1 MKFPLKISLKFK
13 IAFSFIFL
21 VIIMMATITYI
32 FTIRELNLRVE
43 QMKVR
48 MERLANNIATIRSVE
63 TEDWDVYQRYI
74 EIQMRLNPDLVYI
87 AIFDEK
93 GELKVHSLNI
103 SWLELGEKQNL
114 SKSEQAK
121 IIYRLDQRQLAPES
135 QRDLESKSVNIM
147 IGDKNSGSVKV
158 GFSLVDLN
166 DEMQKNYN
174 RNIELAILF
183 ILLAIIIAYT
193 ISQRIVIPLGRLT
206 KAMLHISQGNLNQE
220 LTISSHD
227 EIGEMAKT
235 FNFMTK
241 GLSEKELIEKLS
253 RELGFTIELKKIANL
268 MTERITNALS
278 SRQGFLFLKNKDK
291 FETFYLI
298 STYPQSSFSET
309 PLLCPEP
316 MCQYLQTLR
325 NPILLSD
332 LNAYTDFSQLH
343 QNIKIFPNAL
353 LMPILINEEVIGIFL
368 IDPKDEDQQ
377 FLESEKNFLVTLIQ
391 QGGLA
396 IENALLY
403 EKLTTQEQIKR
414 ELEIA
419 SAVQMSLLPQQ
430 NPKFSGLDIDG
441 ICLPATE
448 IGGDYYDYFV
458 IDDHTIGIAIADVA
472 GKGASAAFYMAVIKG
487 IMLSLTSVFTS
498 PKQLLSEL
506 NHKLYGIMD
515 RKVFVTMIYAIIDL
529 QKKTLKFARAGHNAL
544 IYQNH
549 NKSKIECLTPAGIG
563 LGLTNNSI
571 FTEKMVEQELNIQEG
586 DFFLFYTDGITEAM
600 NNAREE
606 FGEKRLVDLMMD
618 LNALNAFQ
626 VREKIVSAV
635 EAFVQDAARHD
646 DMTMVMV
653 GIK

>member
-1 MKFPLKISLKFK
+1 
-13 IAFSFIFL
+13 
-21 VIIMMATITYI
+21 MMATITYI
-32 FTIRELNLRVE
+32 FTTRELNLRVE

-74 EIQMRLNPDLVYI
+74 DNQIRVNPDLIYI

-103 SWLELGEKQNL
+103 SWLDLGEKQNL

-147 IGDKNSGSVKV
+147 IGDKNSGIVKV

-174 RNIELAILF
+174 RNLELAIFF
-183 ILLAIIIAYT
+183 ILLAIIIAYI
-193 ISQRIVIPLGRLT
+193 ISQRIVIPLGKLT
-206 KAMLHISQGNLNQE
+206 NAMFHISKGNLNQE
-220 LTISSHD
+220 ISTSSRD
-227 EIGEMAKT
+227 EIGEMART

-241 GLSEKELIEKLS
+241 GLSEKELIEKFS

-268 MTERITNALS
+268 MTERITNAVN
-278 SRQGFLFLKNKDK
+278 SRQGFLFLKNKEQSLK
-291 FETFYLI
+291 FFLI
-298 STYPQSSFSET
+298 STYPQPALSET
-309 PLLCPEP
+309 PFCCPEP

-325 NPILLSD
+325 SPIVLSD
-332 LNAYTDFSQLH
+332 LSRFTDFSQLH
-343 QNIKIFPNAL
+343 QNVKILPNAL
-353 LMPILINEEVIGIFL
+353 LLPILVNKEVIGIFL
-368 IDPKDEDQQ
+368 VNPKDEHGQ
-377 FLESEKNFLVTLIQ
+377 FLESDKNFLVTLVQ

-403 EKLTTQEQIKR
+403 EKLTSQEQLKR

-419 SAVQMSLLPQQ
+419 RTVQMSLLPQQ
-430 NPKFSGLDIDG
+430 NPEFSGLDIDG
-441 ICLPATE
+441 ICLPAAE

-487 IMLSLTSVFTS
+487 IMLSLTTVFTS
-498 PKQLLSEL
+498 PKELLSEL
-506 NHKLYGIMD
+506 NQKLYQILD

-544 IYQNH
+544 IQLH
-549 NKSKIECLTPAGIG
+549 SEKSSIDCLTPSGIG
-563 LGLTNNSI
+563 LGLTKNSI
-571 FTEKMVEQELNIQEG
+571 FTEKIIEQEFYFDAG
-586 DFFLFYTDGITEAM
+586 DVCLFYTDGITEAM
-600 NNAREE
+600 NEAREE
-606 FGEKRLVDLMMD
+606 FGEKRLVDLVMD
-618 LNALNAFQ
+618 TKFLNSAQ
-626 VREKIVSAV
+626 IREKIVAAIDEFIKGAV
-635 EAFVQDAARHD
+635 RHD
-646 DMTMVMV
+646 DMTMVV
-653 GIK
+653 VRITTNFYNRVK